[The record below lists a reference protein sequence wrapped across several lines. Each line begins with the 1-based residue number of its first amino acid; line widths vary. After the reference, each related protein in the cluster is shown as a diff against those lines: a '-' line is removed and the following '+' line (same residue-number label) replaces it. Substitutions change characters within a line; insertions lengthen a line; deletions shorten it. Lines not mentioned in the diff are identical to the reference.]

1 MDIYGMYN
9 SIEPVISYNLDI
21 YGMYNS
27 IEIQL
32 VTSYNN

>member
-1 MDIYGMYN
+1 MYN